1 MRLARVCQC
10 ECLSGK
16 DCSLCIRV
24 DDVQEHGE
32 RHRSTLDLHER
43 VARCGVRA
51 GELQIDETAVHLD
64 DASQVP
70 ENLRCGTLSHLEEA
84 VRLAV
89 SRTRLLRSVLESAS
103 HLVLVARAEAALGK
117 HALEC
122 GPAVPEQEAG
132 GEVRDDD
139 VNARGERCRRA

>member
-1 MRLARVCQC
+1 MRPFRSAHSRDL
-10 ECLSGK
+10 
-16 DCSLCIRV
+16 
-24 DDVQEHGE
+24 GE
-32 RHRSTLDLHER
+32 
-43 VARCGVRA
+43 
-51 GELQIDETAVHLD
+51 
-64 DASQVP
+64 VP

-89 SRTRLLRSVLESAS
+89 SRTLLLRSVLESAS

-139 VNARGERCRRA
+139 VNARGERHGAA